1 MNKELVS
8 VVVPFYENTN
18 LLEKAVKSVLL
29 QTYKNFEIIII
40 NDKNEKKKFKFFKK
54 NQKKVK
60 KNKNYIQ

>member
-8 VVVPFYENTN
+8 VVIPFYENTN

-40 NDKNEKKKFKFFKK
+40 NDKNEKKNLNFLKK
-54 NQKKVK
+54 IK